1 MSKLK
6 VTIAV
11 FVCMIVVSTSVFAT
25 GTRKEFK
32 EFEITSVD
40 DIIVG
45 KSVEAIWK
53 VGYGE
58 SEIPVTVVKTKTIEG
73 PEYIVFSKYFEV
85 SYGNTAKGFG
95 TKEVRNSW
103 SKVPKKINR
112 AVINN
117 KEFQKQKIITPNKV
131 NDEKALGLIASYLP
145 FLINDGYTHLLK

>member
-25 GTRKEFK
+25 DTRKEFK

-58 SEIPVTVVKTKTIEG
+58 SEIPVTVVKTKTLEG

-85 SYGNTAKGFG
+85 SYWKHDYRFWNKRG
-95 TKEVRNSW
+95 
-103 SKVPKKINR
+103 KKL
-112 AVINN
+112 V
-117 KEFQKQKIITPNKV
+117 E
-131 NDEKALGLIASYLP
+131 
-145 FLINDGYTHLLK
+145 